1 MSQATIAPAEIRTLG
16 DLLRRL
22 GGIPLDR
29 IRFDPPPGSAME
41 EDLIAI
47 QGRKE
52 GLFELVNGC
61 IVEKAMGCREATVT
75 SLLIASVGGYLRGN
89 DLGFGVGPNCLFRV
103 GGGVVRS
110 PSLAFIAWDK
120 LPRRRVPRG
129 DHRPR
134 PGPGRRDPP
143 KRQHP
148 GRNPSQAG
156 RILRRRGPTRLGDR
170 SGQPDGQTVSSNP
183 RIDPGPRAP
192 VARRRRRV
200 AGLHRPARRPLQAPR
215 GRVTAPAIGHRT
227 APHSAAQPCPK
238 PGSVSE

>member
-120 LPRRRVPRG
+120 LPRRRVPRRRSPTSSRTWSPRSFERTTP
-129 DHRPR
+129 RPR
-134 PGPGRRDPP
+134 
-143 KRQHP
+143 
-148 GRNPSQAG
+148 
-156 RILRRRGPTRLGDR
+156 
-170 SGQPDGQTVSSNP
+170 SGASGANTS
-183 RIDPGPRAP
+183 
-192 VARRRRRV
+192 
-200 AGLHRPARRPLQAPR
+200 
-215 GRVTAPAIGHRT
+215 T
-227 APHSAAQPCPK
+227 
-238 PGSVSE
+238 PGSDSPG